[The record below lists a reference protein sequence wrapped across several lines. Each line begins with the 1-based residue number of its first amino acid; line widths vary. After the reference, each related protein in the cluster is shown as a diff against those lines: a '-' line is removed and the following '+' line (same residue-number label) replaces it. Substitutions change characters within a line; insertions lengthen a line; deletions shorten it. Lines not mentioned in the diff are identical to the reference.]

1 MPHCTSIVRYMP
13 DLSYSNK
20 HLFRSM
26 AYAMA
31 GSHLANLEVVQNGLD
46 DWFNANTLYK
56 LFHVFLFCSILPNIG
71 RMTTLS
77 TVHCNATRMTTCV

>member
-1 MPHCTSIVRYMP
+1 
-13 DLSYSNK
+13 
-20 HLFRSM
+20 M

-56 LFHVFLFCSILPNIG
+56 LFHVFLFGSILPNIG

-77 TVHCNATRMTTCV
+77 TVHCNATRMTRRVYDDVFVYKGMIIDGYVD